1 MRLKAVA
8 CVSLVPIFVLGALS
22 GSARAQTAQSGSDK
36 VAAEALFED
45 ARKLAAAGKYAD
57 ACPKFADS
65 ERLDPSPSTLL
76 NLANCWEK
84 VGRTATA
91 WATYREAESAAN
103 AAKRQDYMATAQ
115 RHADALAPKLARLT
129 IKVEQPIAGM
139 QVRRDAV
146 SVASAEWGVAIPI
159 DQGSHAIDASA
170 PGYKDWATR
179 VDVSQDGAQVTTS
192 VPPLDAIAAG
202 STAPASSPSIAV
214 APLPAPAPPT
224 SLDHALGRESSQ
236 STVGLVVGGLGV
248 AGLGVSGALALIAV
262 GKKND
267 SLAHHCPAAPNSCD
281 APGVSERNDALSLG
295 DTASWVL
302 GISAAVLATGIVTW
316 LSAPRGSTESAHA
329 ARVMVVP
336 GVGGAAVA
344 GTW

>member
-115 RHADALAPKLARLT
+115 RHADALAPKLARS
-129 IKVEQPIAGM
+129 
-139 QVRRDAV
+139 R
-146 SVASAEWGVAIPI
+146 
-159 DQGSHAIDASA
+159 
-170 PGYKDWATR
+170 PG
-179 VDVSQDGAQVTTS
+179 
-192 VPPLDAIAAG
+192 
-202 STAPASSPSIAV
+202 
-214 APLPAPAPPT
+214 
-224 SLDHALGRESSQ
+224 
-236 STVGLVVGGLGV
+236 
-248 AGLGVSGALALIAV
+248 
-262 GKKND
+262 
-267 SLAHHCPAAPNSCD
+267 PNSRPSCRRRTRCVD
-281 APGVSERNDALSLG
+281 SKPR
-295 DTASWVL
+295 
-302 GISAAVLATGIVTW
+302 
-316 LSAPRGSTESAHA
+316 SAPRRRRSA
-329 ARVMVVP
+329 RI
-336 GVGGAAVA
+336 
-344 GTW
+344 